1 MNTCGGGGVTVKEL
15 TGLITGITVYCVI
28 DGE

>member
-1 MNTCGGGGVTVKEL
+1 MQGGGGGVTVKEL

>member
-1 MNTCGGGGVTVKEL
+1 MNTCGGGVTVKEL